1 MTELFEWKDP
11 NPKVKQ
17 YGTSGALIWNIA

>member
-1 MTELFEWKDP
+1 MTELFEWEDP

-17 YGTSGALIWNIA
+17 YGTSGALIWNVA